1 MGRTFKKRR
10 QSKGKRRISL
20 RKRPQALGLDY
31 KRSKIIALEQCTQFK
46 IDSPGMCKCLDS
58 KGGVIDTFEYE
69 PRIFSCQTSGLRLK
83 NLIRTDHFADLI
95 YKIDQLSGKHKDYEN
110 ADVFAKAISSEL
122 KEKPISNLQLND
134 ATKQFIIDYILDT
147 NKDTDKYKGE
157 VEDKNLNKLFK
168 TLDKWSYKL
177 SRGQKNK
184 GEEFD
189 FETTIDELREE
200 LKKMRP
206 TSSSHSHSKRSN
218 KSWSLNSSMSS
229 DSKNYDAS
237 YYIKDE
243 TIVRYIDKQ
252 FKERREPFKE
262 ARMMEFIDR
271 KKDPNIYCKFK
282 EDRLLDFVVRCMG
295 SRDFNYT
302 KDDISKFKD
311 AWKDTDPDYN
321 DALCDYLKE
330 DESTL
335 KDYLKDKSSRM
346 NDIS

>member
-10 QSKGKRRISL
+10 RSKGKRRISL

-69 PRIFSCQTSGLRLK
+69 PRIFSCQSSGLRLK

-184 GEEFD
+184 DESFD
-189 FETTIDELREE
+189 FGQTIEELIDE

-206 TSSSHSHSKRSN
+206 HPSSHSKRSD

-229 DSKNYDAS
+229 HRSRNYDAS
-237 YYIKDE
+237 HYIKDE
-243 TIVRYIDKQ
+243 NFVRYIDKQ
-252 FKERREPFKE
+252 FKERGEPFKE
-262 ARMMEFIDR
+262 SRMMEFIDR
-271 KKDPNIYCKFK
+271 KDINIYCKFRK
-282 EDRLLDFVVRCMG
+282 DRLLEFVVKCMG
-295 SRDFNYT
+295 SSRFNYT
-302 KDDISKFKD
+302 RDDISKYKD

-335 KDYLKDKSSRM
+335 NDYLKDNSSRM
-346 NDIS
+346 NELP